1 MEEPKLAEPLPPTAI
16 FRICALQY
24 YARILRVS
32 RREGAHR
39 QQHFAKAVILKMQA
53 GLDRP
58 FQRRPMQYRDEWVHV
73 VKVQLDKILK
83 KIWIWEYLVL
93 TQSDIWRG

>member
-1 MEEPKLAEPLPPTAI
+1 MEKPKLAEPLPPTAI
-16 FRICALQY
+16 LRIRALQY
-24 YARILRVS
+24 YTRIVRVP

-58 FQRRPMQYRDEWVHV
+58 F
-73 VKVQLDKILK
+73 
-83 KIWIWEYLVL
+83 
-93 TQSDIWRG
+93 